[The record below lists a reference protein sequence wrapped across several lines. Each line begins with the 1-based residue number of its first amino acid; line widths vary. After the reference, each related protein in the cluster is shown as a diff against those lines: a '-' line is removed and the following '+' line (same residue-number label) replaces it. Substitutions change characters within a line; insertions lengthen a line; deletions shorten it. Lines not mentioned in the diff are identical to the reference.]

1 MFTMYNKLVTR
12 LGTALPE
19 FVSRKIQSYQIMYT
33 SFVNCMRNIISSYKE
48 KIYVI
53 ALMTNKLA
61 NFKV

>member
-1 MFTMYNKLVTR
+1 MDPRFGST
-12 LGTALPE
+12 G
-19 FVSRKIQSYQIMYT
+19 FVSGKIQSYQIMYT
-33 SFVNCMRNIISSYKE
+33 SFVYCVRNIISSNDR